1 MNKLLQDNSILEQL
15 IHLTKH
21 QWRPEAKTETEMN
34 ISTTKPPISN
44 QTQPTNTAS

>member
-1 MNKLLQDNSILEQL
+1 MNKLQNNSILELQDNSILEL

-44 QTQPTNTAS
+44 Q